1 MGVYRRPT
9 TTPVPADETQMG
21 VFRNNAI
28 QLTPPPPP
36 PPAAVAPVNTV
47 APVISGSATRGSTL
61 TAVAGTWTGNP
72 TPTVTGNWLRNGF
85 AIAGAGNLTYV
96 TVEADEGLPIRY
108 YEAGVNSAGAAAA
121 YSNIITVTAIAGALP
136 TVTTRPSI
144 SVALPVAVGSI
155 LTRVVGAYGDGTP
168 IAGRWQRDGV
178 DIAGATS
185 ATYAVVTADVGHI
198 IRFIETVSNAYGEI
212 EAVSDGLTVVVE
224 VTQTSA
230 LQTVIMNLQPDINTV
245 SISRQ
250 DGGISTYIN
259 AAGTLVRPSN
269 NVSRYHFSSG
279 VFQGLYVEKAASN
292 LCAYGRSIG
301 DVGWS
306 VVGSGVTV
314 TAYDA
319 VAPTGATEATR
330 LQIAAT
336 SGFAGLF
343 YQASNASGIL
353 RNSMWARSRTGVNQV
368 IWMRHPTNGLE
379 EVTVTPTWQRFD
391 KIGQNQDGSNF
402 NIHIIQANN
411 DPVDIELFGVDLC
424 PNGTADDSLIA
435 TQSTLGNRPNES
447 LTITL
452 NAAARNGIRDVLV
465 TFDNATTQAFTSQ
478 SVGLGWNVNATQLT
492 RRLVRQI
499 EIFNSGSLI
508 PTPTPTPTPPPA
520 SGSISFGRVAMIGDS
535 LFRGWLAN
543 PGDSSAPIYA
553 PGNRLRILLQSA
565 GHSLTFIGTEA
576 GVMDPGGWDVTA
588 VGGWTISDVSAK
600 TASVA
605 ALNPNVVIVSIGTN
619 NLASLDASIGASIL
633 AYLQG
638 LETSLS
644 AIPIYVCIPVN
655 LSWMH
660 QLTYTQL
667 KNTMTSW
674 CDGGTNRHLI
684 DLNALGMDVESGVD
698 GNGDGT
704 HWSETGANK
713 VAAAIYTKMLETTTS
728 SVPAPSPPASST
740 SLGDIYDVETV
751 ISDMID
757 PNDSYYYIEAAP
769 HTAEQLFDNNRY
781 AYLAVGRKRGIP
793 GYDPYGASHWPKEFL
808 DDYSVQGQTVGS
820 TIGQQVWYVF
830 GRRAGA
836 AGSAT
841 NTRLQLR
848 NQRFWVWEADGSWTL
863 YSNDANPIT
872 GPNSDAWA
880 SWHANFRSPGQE
892 TYEGISQG
900 SGVYDW
906 KAESSNGGGES
917 IGGVGQ
923 GDRYGWAVHGY
934 PIRITRTRNEWI
946 NMRGVIQSIEARLI
960 LTNGGGTDDRATSGI
975 MSWIGGDWYN
985 NNSSWMNEHKHAR
998 LRLVSNDWDI
1008 YGNTDIPAATLRL
1021 NKPPGWT

>member
-259 AAGTLVRPSN
+259 SAGTLVRPSN

-368 IWMRHPTNGLE
+368 IWMRHPANGLE

-465 TFDNATTQAFTSQ
+465 TFDDATTQAFTTQ

-499 EIFNSGSLI
+499 EFYTVGTI
-508 PTPTPTPTPPPA
+508 PPTSAPPPA
-520 SGSISFGRVAMIGDS
+520 
-535 LFRGWLAN
+535 
-543 PGDSSAPIYA
+543 PP
-553 PGNRLRILLQSA
+553 P
-565 GHSLTFIGTEA
+565 
-576 GVMDPGGWDVTA
+576 P
-588 VGGWTISDVSAK
+588 
-600 TASVA
+600 
-605 ALNPNVVIVSIGTN
+605 
-619 NLASLDASIGASIL
+619 
-633 AYLQG
+633 
-638 LETSLS
+638 
-644 AIPIYVCIPVN
+644 
-655 LSWMH
+655 
-660 QLTYTQL
+660 
-667 KNTMTSW
+667 
-674 CDGGTNRHLI
+674 
-684 DLNALGMDVESGVD
+684 
-698 GNGDGT
+698 
-704 HWSETGANK
+704 
-713 VAAAIYTKMLETTTS
+713 
-728 SVPAPSPPASST
+728 PAPS
-740 SLGDIYDVETV
+740 GDMYDVETV
-751 ISDMID
+751 IQDMID

-769 HTAEQLFDNNRY
+769 NTAEQLFDNNRY
-781 AYLAVGRKRGIP
+781 AYIAVGRKRGIP

-808 DDYSVQGQTVGS
+808 DDYSIQGQVVGS

-836 AGSAT
+836 PGTST

-880 SWHANFRSPGQE
+880 SWHANFRSPGLE

-906 KAESSNGGGES
+906 KSEASNGGGES

-1008 YGNTDIPAATLRL
+1008 YGNTDIPAATLRA